1 VLRVEGFR
9 VEGFRVE
16 RMGLRVWGSGFRGQG
31 LGFRVSGFGFRVQG
45 LEWRVGAHK
54 FEFREVQRAPPAPF
68 HNLYTKH
75 EIYRVTSLTRKRTPL
90 GPYRRPLPRVLGGSM
105 GLAFVYERGTPL
117 LKTLNPYVPTP
128 MPRQKANG

>member
-68 HNLYTKH
+68 HNLY
-75 EIYRVTSLTRKRTPL
+75 RGTSLIRYRHPV
-90 GPYRRPLPRVLGGSM
+90 GPYR
-105 GLAFVYERGTPL
+105 GT
-117 LKTLNPYVPTP
+117 
-128 MPRQKANG
+128 MPRAL